1 MFPKLSSLIGPSIV
15 IGGTLS
21 IVISSHVFN
30 ELTKPTKPSKKPLNS
45 EE

>member
-1 MFPKLSSLIGPSIV
+1 MLPKLSTFIGPSIV

-30 ELTKPTKPSKKPLNS
+30 EMTQSKKSSKKND
-45 EE
+45 